1 MNFLITILTLL
12 KLITTWQ
19 IPFLKEVNDESE
31 ELKVSNI
38 KVVAALGDSI
48 TAGFGAKDSGW
59 NPPTTKSFIENRG
72 VSFSIGGDK
81 NFTTLPNLI
90 RNYNPNL
97 VGFSTGEHLA
107 ELCYGVVC
115 PPQYYIE
122 DYLNMAQSGSKL
134 INLFA
139 QVKRLKLTMN
149 FLNINIKDDLKF
161 INIFIGANDLCGA
174 CLINS
179 LSPDL
184 FELGLREIL
193 YDLSTIPNTIV
204 NVQALFPVS
213 QIYDLTKDDVYCLKL
228 RNRGLSFECFCAF
241 NDGEDGRK
249 KMDEYW
255 VQYNRVIE
263 KVVTEF
269 KNQREREKKFHV
281 LFDPSNVGVD
291 IRRWNSKNFISKI
304 DCFHP
309 SVEAHK
315 AMAISLWNN
324 LFLDSSK
331 KKKNIDPENF
341 GEIYIPNEQSR
352 IKID

>member
-139 QVKRLKLTMN
+139 Q
-149 FLNINIKDDLKF
+149 
-161 INIFIGANDLCGA
+161 DLCGA